1 MDTQKITISSLA
13 EMKAKGEKITMLTC
27 YDYLM
32 SSLLDQS
39 GIDLMLVGDSVGNVL
54 LGYENTIP
62 VTMEEMLHHCK
73 TVTRA
78 AKRALVVGDMPFMSY
93 QVSKEDALRNAG
105 RLMKEANVG
114 AVKLEGG
121 EEVLEIIQK
130 FVATG
135 IPVMGHLGLT
145 PQSINVFGGYGLRG
159 GSSEESDK
167 IIKDAKKIEEAG
179 AFAVVLEKIPAA
191 LAKKITASL
200 KIPTIGIGAGV
211 DCDGQV
217 LVTHDML
224 GLFEKFTPKFTKKYA
239 EMAKEMKECFRSY
252 IKEVKAKEFPSQEHS
267 Y

>member
-1 MDTQKITISSLA
+1 MDTQKITVSSLA
-13 EMKAKGEKITMLTC
+13 EMKANGEKITMLTC

-32 SSLLDQS
+32 AMLLEQS

-62 VTMEEMLHHCK
+62 VTMDEMIHHCK
-73 TVTRA
+73 TVTKA
-78 AKRALVVGDMPFMSY
+78 AKRAMVIGDMPFMSY
-93 QVSKEDALRNAG
+93 QVSKEEALKNAG
-105 RLMKEANVG
+105 RFMKEANVS

-130 FVATG
+130 IVVSG

-145 PQSINVFGGYGLRG
+145 PQSVNVFGGYGLRG
-159 GSSEESDK
+159 GSSEESEK
-167 IIKDAKKIEEAG
+167 MIKDAKKIEEAG

-191 LAKKITASL
+191 LAKKITSSL

-224 GLFEKFTPKFTKKYA
+224 GLFEKFTPKFSKKYA
-239 EMAKEMKECFRSY
+239 EMAKEMKECFKSY
-252 IKEVKAKEFPSQEHS
+252 IKEVKEKEFPAKEHS

>member
-1 MDTQKITISSLA
+1 MDTLKITVSSLA
-13 EMKAKGEKITMLTC
+13 EMKANGEKITMLTC

-32 SSLLDQS
+32 AALLEQS

-62 VTMEEMLHHCK
+62 VTMDEMIHHCK
-73 TVTRA
+73 TVTKA
-78 AKRALVVGDMPFMSY
+78 AKRAMVIGDMPFMSY
-93 QVSKEDALRNAG
+93 QVSKEEALKNAG
-105 RLMKEANVG
+105 RFMKEANVS

-130 FVATG
+130 IVVSG

-145 PQSINVFGGYGLRG
+145 PQSVNVFGGYGLRG
-159 GSSEESDK
+159 GSSEESEK
-167 IIKDAKKIEEAG
+167 MIKDAKKIEEAG
-179 AFAVVLEKIPAA
+179 AFAVVLEKIPAV
-191 LAKKITASL
+191 LAKKITSSL

-224 GLFEKFTPKFTKKYA
+224 GLFEKFTPKFSKKYA
-239 EMAKEMKECFRSY
+239 EMAKEMKECFKSY
-252 IKEVKAKEFPSQEHS
+252 VKEVKEKEFPSKEHS

>member
-1 MDTQKITISSLA
+1 MDTQKITVSSLA
-13 EMKAKGEKITMLTC
+13 EMKANGEKITMLTC

-32 SSLLDQS
+32 ATLLEQS

-62 VTMEEMLHHCK
+62 VTMDEMIHHCK
-73 TVTRA
+73 TVTKA
-78 AKRALVVGDMPFMSY
+78 AKRAMVIGDMPFMSY
-93 QVSKEDALRNAG
+93 QVSKEEALKNAG
-105 RLMKEANVG
+105 RFMKEANVS

-130 FVATG
+130 IVVSG

-145 PQSINVFGGYGLRG
+145 PQSVNVFGGYGLRG
-159 GSSEESDK
+159 GSSEESEK
-167 IIKDAKKIEEAG
+167 MIKDAKKIEEAG
-179 AFAVVLEKIPAA
+179 AFAVVLEKIPAV
-191 LAKKITASL
+191 LAKKITSSL

-224 GLFEKFTPKFTKKYA
+224 GLFEKFTPKFSKKYA
-239 EMAKEMKECFRSY
+239 EMAKEMKECFKSY
-252 IKEVKAKEFPSQEHS
+252 IKEVKEKEFPAKEHS

>member
-1 MDTQKITISSLA
+1 MDTQKITIKSLA
-13 EMKAKGEKITMLTC
+13 EMKAGGEKIAMLTC
-27 YDYLM
+27 YDFLM
-32 SSLLDQS
+32 ASLLDQC

-54 LGYENTIP
+54 LGYDNTIP

-73 TVTRA
+73 AVTRA
-78 AKRALVVGDMPFMSY
+78 AKRALVVGDMPCMSY
-93 QVSKEDALRNAG
+93 QINKEEALRNAG
-105 RLMKEANVG
+105 RFMKEANAG

-130 FVATG
+130 IVTAG

-145 PQSINVFGGYGLRG
+145 PQSVNVFGGYGLRG

-167 IIKDAKKIEEAG
+167 ILKDAKKIEEAG

-191 LAKKITASL
+191 LAKKITLSL

-217 LVTHDML
+217 LV
-224 GLFEKFTPKFTKKYA
+224 
-239 EMAKEMKECFRSY
+239 
-252 IKEVKAKEFPSQEHS
+252 
-267 Y
+267 

>member
-1 MDTQKITISSLA
+1 MDIQKVTTKSLL
-13 EMKAKGEKITMLTC
+13 EMKARGEKITMLTA

-32 SSLLDQS
+32 ATLLEQA

-62 VTMEEMLHHCK
+62 VTMDEMLHHCK

-78 AKRALVVGDMPFMSY
+78 AKRALIVGDMPFMSY
-93 QVSKEDALRNAG
+93 QVSKEEALRNAG

-121 EEVLEIIQK
+121 EEVLDVIRKI
-130 FVATG
+130 VTSG

-145 PQSINVFGGYGLRG
+145 PQSVNVFGGYGLRG
-159 GSSEESDK
+159 QSSEESDK
-167 IIKDAKKIEEAG
+167 IINDAKKIEEAG
-179 AFAVVLEKIPAA
+179 AFAVVLEKVPAE
-191 LAKKITASL
+191 LAKKITSSL

-224 GLFEKFTPKFTKKYA
+224 GLFEKFTPKFSKKYA
-239 EMAKEMKECFRSY
+239 EMAKDMKTCFKSY

>member
-1 MDTQKITISSLA
+1 MDTQKITTKILA
-13 EMKAKGEKITMLTC
+13 EMKASGEKITMLTC

-32 SSLLDQS
+32 ATLLEQS
-39 GIDLMLVGDSVGNVL
+39 GIDIMLVGDSVGNVL

-62 VTMEEMLHHCK
+62 VTMDEMIHHCK

-78 AKRALVVGDMPFMSY
+78 AKRSMVVGDMPFMSY
-93 QVSKEDALRNAG
+93 QVSVEEALRNAG
-105 RLMKEANVG
+105 RFMKEANAG

-130 FVATG
+130 IVSAG

-145 PQSINVFGGYGLRG
+145 PQSVNIFGGYGLRG
-159 GSSEESDK
+159 GSAGESEK
-167 IIKDAKKIEEAG
+167 ILGDAKKIEEAG
-179 AFAVVLEKIPAA
+179 AFAVVLEKVPAA
-191 LAKKITASL
+191 LAKKVTASL

-224 GLFEKFTPKFTKKYA
+224 GLYEKFTPKFSKKYA
-239 EMAKEMKECFRSY
+239 ELAGDMKSCFRKY
-252 IKEVKAKEFPSQEHS
+252 IEEVKEKEFPSSEHS

>member
-1 MDTQKITISSLA
+1 MDTQKITIKSLA
-13 EMKAKGEKITMLTC
+13 EMKAGGEKIAMLTC
-27 YDYLM
+27 YDFLM
-32 SSLLDQS
+32 ASLLDQC

-54 LGYENTIP
+54 LGYDNTIP

-73 TVTRA
+73 AVTRA

-93 QVSKEDALRNAG
+93 QVNKEEALRNAG
-105 RLMKEANVG
+105 RFMKEANAG

-130 FVATG
+130 IVIAG

-145 PQSINVFGGYGLRG
+145 PQSVNVFGGYGLRG

-167 IIKDAKKIEEAG
+167 ILKDAKKIEEAG

-191 LAKKITASL
+191 LAKKITLSL
-200 KIPTIGIGAGV
+200 KIPTIGIGAGA

-224 GLFEKFTPKFTKKYA
+224 GLFEKFTPKFSKKYA
-239 EMAKEMKECFRSY
+239 DMAKDMKLCFRNY
-252 IKEVKAKEFPSQEHS
+252 VKEVKEKEFPGQEHS